1 MTGEEASEPATDPPV
16 VDDHGAAANAGPP
29 AAPAAAAEPSGLTAD
44 EARRRL
50 ERDGPNALP
59 ETRAHPLRRLLA
71 TVTGPVPLL
80 LEAAVVL
87 EIVAGHPT
95 EAIIIALLIV
105 FNAVLGVVQEGRAH
119 DALAA
124 LRQRLAVSA
133 RVRRDG
139 QWRVVDAT
147 TLVVGDLVHVRA
159 GDIVPTDLTVREGST
174 TVDQSVLTGE
184 SAEVDVGVDAT
195 LYSGAV
201 VRRGEATGE
210 VTATGARTFFGTT
223 AQLTRTATTV
233 SHLET
238 TIFRIVWALL
248 AMDGALVVAVLAY
261 GLVHHLSW
269 SELVPFVLI
278 LVVATVPVAL
288 PATFTLTTSLGA
300 LELARQGVLVTRLSA
315 IEEAAAMDLLCTDK
329 TGTITQNRLRV
340 ADVLGY
346 GAPRDEVLALA
357 ATASDRATQDPLD
370 VAILDALGDV
380 PPLERLTFT
389 PFDPSTKRSEA
400 TVRQDGVV
408 RRVAK
413 GTPRVLAALGRAP
426 ATLEADVA
434 RLAASGARILAVAR
448 GDDASLSVV
457 GLVAMGDPLRPDS
470 APLIEHLGE
479 LGVRIIMVTG
489 DTEATALAVAREVG
503 LGSRVVTPDAL
514 RAQADGPLD
523 FDVVAGV
530 LPEDKLRLV
539 ERAQRAG
546 HVVGMTGDGV
556 NDAPALKRAEMGVA
570 VASATDVAKEAASVV
585 LTDEGLTN
593 VVAAIETGRRVYQRM
608 LTYTLN
614 KIVKTFQVSLFLA
627 LGLLLTGQFVTTPR
641 LVLLLLFA
649 NDFVTMSIATDRVG
663 FSPQPDRWRVAQLS
677 LAALGVALPWL
688 VVSFATYYVARDVAG
703 YSLAVTQ
710 TLVFV
715 MLVVTGQATVYL
727 VRDEHH
733 LWRARPSRLM
743 LGATATDLIVIGVLA
758 QRGWLMA
765 PASASAI
772 GVVLGS
778 VLVVTFL
785 LDLVKAPLSRRI
797 RSTTDDPP
805 ATRTTVAPLGQ

>member
-1 MTGEEASEPATDPPV
+1 MTGEDEPDPATDPSGARAVTP
-16 VDDHGAAANAGPP
+16 DAAANAEAGPDGLS
-29 AAPAAAAEPSGLTAD
+29 AE
-44 EARRRL
+44 EARQRL

-59 ETRAHPLRRLLA
+59 EIRAHPLRRLLA
-71 TVTGPVPLL
+71 TVSGPVPLL

-87 EIVAGHPT
+87 EVVAGHGA

-105 FNAVLGVVQEGRAH
+105 FNALLGVVQEGRAH

-159 GDIVPTDLTVREGST
+159 GDIVPADLTVREGST

-184 SAEVDVGVDAT
+184 SAEVDAGVGGD

-210 VTATGARTFFGTT
+210 VRATGARTFFGTT

-248 AMDGALVVAVLAY
+248 AMDGVLVVAVLAY
-261 GLVHHLSW
+261 GLIHHLSW
-269 SELVPFVLI
+269 RELVPFILI

-340 ADVLGY
+340 ADVIGY
-346 GAPRDEVLALA
+346 GVSREDVLALA
-357 ATASDRATQDPLD
+357 SAASDRATQDPLD

-380 PPLERLTFT
+380 APLERLTFT

-400 TVRQDGVV
+400 TIRQDGNV

-413 GTPRVLAALGRAP
+413 GTPSVLAALGNAP
-426 ATLEADVA
+426 ATIGTDVE
-434 RLAASGARILAVAR
+434 RLAGDGARILAVAR
-448 GDDASLSVV
+448 GDDASLSVI

-470 APLIEHLGE
+470 ARLIAHLGE

-503 LGSRVVTPDAL
+503 VGPRVVTPDEL

-530 LPEDKLRLV
+530 LPEDKLRLI

-585 LTDEGLTN
+585 LTNEGLID
-593 VVAAIETGRRVYQRM
+593 VVTAIETGRRVYQRM

-614 KIVKTFQVSLFLA
+614 KIVKTFQVALFLA

-649 NDFVTMSIATDRVG
+649 NDFVTMSISTDRVG
-663 FSPQPDRWRVAQLS
+663 FSAQPDRWRVAQL
-677 LAALGVALPWL
+677 ARAGLGVALAWL
-688 VVSFATYYVARDVAG
+688 AVSFATYYVARDVAG
-703 YSLAVTQ
+703 YSLAITQ

-715 MLVVTGQATVYL
+715 MLVATGQATVYL
-727 VRDEHH
+727 VRDAHH
-733 LWRARPSRLM
+733 LWRARPSRVL
-743 LGATATDLIVIGVLA
+743 LAATVTDLVVVGVLA
-758 QRGWLMA
+758 NRGWLMA
-765 PASASAI
+765 PAGAGAI
-772 GVVLGS
+772 GAVLGS

-785 LDLVKAPLSRRI
+785 LDLVKTPLSRRLRAI
-797 RSTTDDPP
+797 AEGQTASSVAASTS
-805 ATRTTVAPLGQ
+805 R

>member
-1 MTGEEASEPATDPPV
+1 MSGEASEPATGPV
-16 VDDHGAAANAGPP
+16 VDHHRARD
-29 AAPAAAAEPSGLTAD
+29 AEPDGLTSD
-44 EARRRL
+44 EAQRRL
-50 ERDGPNALP
+50 ARDGPNALP
-59 ETRAHPLRRLLA
+59 ATRAHPLRRLLA

-87 EIVAGHPT
+87 EVLAGHLT
-95 EAIIIALLIV
+95 EALIIALLIV

-159 GDIVPTDLTVREGST
+159 GDVVPADLTVRDGST

-184 SAEVDVGVDAT
+184 SAEVDVAVDAP

-201 VRRGEATGE
+201 VRRGEATGV
-210 VTATGARTFFGTT
+210 VTATGARTFFGRT
-223 AQLTRTATTV
+223 AQLTRTASTA

-248 AMDGALVVAVLAY
+248 AMDGALVVAVLVY
-261 GLVHHLSW
+261 GVVHHLSW
-269 SELVPFVLI
+269 RELIPFILI

-340 ADVLGY
+340 ADVLPY
-346 GAPRDEVLALA
+346 DTTRDEVLALA
-357 ATASDRATQDPLD
+357 AAASDRATQDPLD

-380 PPLERLTFT
+380 PALERLHFT

-413 GTPRVLAALGRAP
+413 GTPGVLAALGGAP
-426 ATLEADVA
+426 ATLDADVA
-434 RLAASGARILAVAR
+434 RLAGGGARILAVAR
-448 GDDASLSVV
+448 GDDTALRVV

-470 APLIEHLGE
+470 APLLARLGE
-479 LGVRIIMVTG
+479 LGVRVIMVTG
-489 DTEATALAVAREVG
+489 DTEATARAVAREVG
-503 LGSRVVTPDAL
+503 VGARVITPDAL
-514 RAQADGPLD
+514 RAQGDGPLD

-556 NDAPALKRAEMGVA
+556 NDAPALKRAEVGVA

-593 VVAAIETGRRVYQRM
+593 VVAAIETGRRVYPRM

-649 NDFVTMSIATDRVG
+649 NDFVTMSIATDHVG

-677 LAALGVALPWL
+677 LVALGVALPWL
-688 VVSFATYYVARDVAG
+688 AASFATYYLARDVAG
-703 YSLAVTQ
+703 LSLTVTQ

-715 MLVVTGQATVYL
+715 MLVATGQATLYL

-733 LWRARPSRLM
+733 LGRARPSRLM
-743 LGATATDLIVIGVLA
+743 LGATVVDLVVITVLA
-758 QRGWLMA
+758 DRGWLMA
-765 PASASAI
+765 PVAAGDI
-772 GVVLGS
+772 GVVLGA
-778 VLVVTFL
+778 VLVTTFL

-797 RSTTDDPP
+797 RATTDDPP
-805 ATRTTVAPLGQ
+805 RKSVGAGSAKRR

>member
-1 MTGEEASEPATDPPV
+1 MNGEDASDPATDPSAVAHGVTPN
-16 VDDHGAAANAGPP
+16 VDANAGDGRR
-29 AAPAAAAEPSGLTAD
+29 GLTSQ
-44 EARRRL
+44 EAQLRL
-50 ERDGPNALP
+50 AHDGPNALP
-59 ETRAHPLRRLLA
+59 EIRAHPLRRLLA

-87 EIVAGHPT
+87 EIVAGHSA

-105 FNAVLGVVQEGRAH
+105 FNAVLGVAQEGRAH

-133 RVRRDG
+133 RVRRDD

-159 GDIVPTDLTVREGST
+159 GDIVPADLLVREGST

-184 SAEVDVGVDAT
+184 SAEVDVGVDAS
-195 LYSGAV
+195 LYAGAV

-210 VTATGARTFFGTT
+210 VSATGARTFFGTT

-248 AMDGALVVAVLAY
+248 AMDGALVVAVLVY
-261 GLVHHLSW
+261 GWMHHLSW
-269 SELVPFVLI
+269 TELVPFVLI

-300 LELARQGVLVTRLSA
+300 LELARHGVLVTRLSA

-346 GAPRDEVLALA
+346 GVTRDDVLALA
-357 ATASDRATQDPLD
+357 AAASERATQDPLD

-380 PPLERLTFT
+380 APLERLTFT
-389 PFDPSTKRSEA
+389 PFDPSSKRSEA

-413 GTPRVLAALGRAP
+413 GTPRVLAALGNAP
-426 ATLEADVA
+426 TTLEADVE
-434 RLAASGARILAVAR
+434 RLAGDGARILAVAR
-448 GDDASLSVV
+448 GDDASLAVI

-503 LGSRVVTPDAL
+503 VGSRVVTPDEL
-514 RAQADGPLD
+514 RVPADGPLD

-530 LPEDKLRLV
+530 LPEDKLRLI

-585 LTDEGLTN
+585 LTTEGLTG
-593 VVAAIETGRRVYQRM
+593 VVTAIETGRRVYQRM

-614 KIVKTFQVSLFLA
+614 KIVKTFQVALFLS

-641 LVLLLLFA
+641 MVLLLLFA
-649 NDFVTMSIATDRVG
+649 NDFVTMSISTDHVG
-663 FSPQPDRWRVAQLS
+663 FSAQPDRWRVSQLAW
-677 LAALGVALPWL
+677 AALSIALAWL
-688 VVSFATYYVARDVAG
+688 AVSFATYYVARDVLG
-703 YSLAVTQ
+703 YSLALTQ

-715 MLVVTGQATVYL
+715 MLVATGQATVYL
-727 VRDEHH
+727 VRDAHH

-743 LGATATDLIVIGVLA
+743 LGATATDLVVVSVLA
-758 QRGWLMA
+758 NRGWLMA

-785 LDLVKAPLSRRI
+785 LDLLKAPLSRRI
-797 RSTTDDPP
+797 RSTTDDEADGRAPGGQ
-805 ATRTTVAPLGQ
+805 VAPR

>member
-1 MTGEEASEPATDPPV
+1 MTPDATPTDEPADASATD
-16 VDDHGAAANAGPP
+16 
-29 AAPAAAAEPSGLTAD
+29 SGDTTPRASSDSRGLSTH
-44 EARRRL
+44 EAQQRL
-50 ERDGPNALP
+50 VRDGPNALP

-87 EIVAGHPT
+87 EIVAGHVT
-95 EAIIIALLIV
+95 EALIIALLII

-133 RVRRDG
+133 RVYRDG
-139 QWRVVDAT
+139 QWRVIDAT
-147 TLVVGDLVHVRA
+147 QLVVGDLVHVRA
-159 GDIVPTDLTVREGST
+159 GDIVPADLTVHEGST

-184 SAEVDVGVDAT
+184 SAEVDVGADGV

-201 VRRGEATGE
+201 VRRGESTGE
-210 VTATGARTFFGTT
+210 VTATGPRTFFGRT

-248 AMDGALVVAVLAY
+248 ALDGVLVVAVVVY

-329 TGTITQNRLRV
+329 TGTITQNCLRV
-340 ADVLGY
+340 ADVLPY
-346 GAPRDEVLALA
+346 GDRTRDDVLALA
-357 ATASDRATQDPLD
+357 AAASDRATQDPLD
-370 VAILDALGDV
+370 VAILDALGDATPV
-380 PPLERLTFT
+380 ARDDFT

-400 TVRQDGVV
+400 TVTIDGAT

-413 GTPRVLAALGRAP
+413 GTPRVLAALGEAP
-426 ATLEADVA
+426 ATLEDDVT
-434 RLAASGARILAVAR
+434 RLASGGARILAVAL
-448 GDDASLSVV
+448 GDASSLAVV

-470 APLIEHLGE
+470 AALIGHLDN
-479 LGVRIIMVTG
+479 LGVRVIMVTG

-503 LGSRVVTPDAL
+503 VGTRVVTPDAL
-514 RAQADGPLD
+514 RAQSDGPLD

-585 LTDEGLTN
+585 LTDEGLAN

-627 LGLLLTGQFVTTPR
+627 LGLLISGQFVTTPR

-649 NDFVTMSIATDRVG
+649 NDFVTMSIATDHVG
-663 FSPQPDRWRVAQLS
+663 FSAQPDRWRVPSLS

-688 VVSFATYYVARDVAG
+688 LLSFATYYVSRDVAG
-703 YSLAVTQ
+703 FSLATTQ

-715 MLVVTGQATVYL
+715 MLVATGQATVYL

-733 LWRARPSRLM
+733 LWLARPSRWM
-743 LGATATDLIVIGVLA
+743 LVATLADLVIITALA
-758 QRGWLMA
+758 WRGWLMA
-765 PASASAI
+765 PAGLGAI

-778 VLVVTFL
+778 VVIVMFL
-785 LDLVKAPLSRRI
+785 LDQVKAPLSRRI
-797 RSTTDDPP
+797 RDTTDDPP
-805 ATRTTVAPLGQ
+805 EPAGVVTTVGG

>member
-1 MTGEEASEPATDPPV
+1 MTGEDEPDPATDPSGARAVTP
-16 VDDHGAAANAGPP
+16 DAAANAEAGPDGLS
-29 AAPAAAAEPSGLTAD
+29 AE
-44 EARRRL
+44 EARQRL

-59 ETRAHPLRRLLA
+59 EIRAHPLRRLLA
-71 TVTGPVPLL
+71 TVSGPVPLL

-87 EIVAGHPT
+87 EVVAGHGA

-105 FNAVLGVVQEGRAH
+105 FNALLGVVQEGRAH

-159 GDIVPTDLTVREGST
+159 GDIVPADLTVREGST

-184 SAEVDVGVDAT
+184 SAEVDAGVGGD

-210 VTATGARTFFGTT
+210 VRATGARTFFGTT

-248 AMDGALVVAVLAY
+248 AMDGVLVVAVLAY
-261 GLVHHLSW
+261 GLIHHLSW
-269 SELVPFVLI
+269 RELVPFILI

-340 ADVLGY
+340 ADVIGY
-346 GAPRDEVLALA
+346 GVSREDVLALA
-357 ATASDRATQDPLD
+357 SAASDRATQDPLD

-380 PPLERLTFT
+380 APLERLTFT

-400 TVRQDGVV
+400 TIRQDGNV

-413 GTPRVLAALGRAP
+413 GTPSVLAALGNAP
-426 ATLEADVA
+426 ATIGTDVE
-434 RLAASGARILAVAR
+434 RLAGDGARILAVAR
-448 GDDASLSVV
+448 GDDASLSVI

-470 APLIEHLGE
+470 ARLIAHLGE

-503 LGSRVVTPDAL
+503 VGPRVVTPDEL

-530 LPEDKLRLV
+530 LPEDKLRLI

-585 LTDEGLTN
+585 LTNEGLID
-593 VVAAIETGRRVYQRM
+593 VVTAIETGRRVYQRM

-614 KIVKTFQVSLFLA
+614 KIVKTFQVALFLA

-649 NDFVTMSIATDRVG
+649 NDFVTMSISTDRVG
-663 FSPQPDRWRVAQLS
+663 FSAQPDRWRVAQL
-677 LAALGVALPWL
+677 ARAGLGVALAWL
-688 VVSFATYYVARDVAG
+688 AVSFATYYVARDVAG
-703 YSLAVTQ
+703 YSLAITQ

-715 MLVVTGQATVYL
+715 MLVATGQATVYL
-727 VRDEHH
+727 VRDAHH
-733 LWRARPSRLM
+733 LWRARPSRVL
-743 LGATATDLIVIGVLA
+743 LAATVTDLVVVGVLA
-758 QRGWLMA
+758 NRGWLMA
-765 PASASAI
+765 PAGAGAI
-772 GVVLGS
+772 GAVLGS

-785 LDLVKAPLSRRI
+785 LDLVKTPLSRRLRAI
-797 RSTTDDPP
+797 AEGQTASPVAASTS
-805 ATRTTVAPLGQ
+805 R